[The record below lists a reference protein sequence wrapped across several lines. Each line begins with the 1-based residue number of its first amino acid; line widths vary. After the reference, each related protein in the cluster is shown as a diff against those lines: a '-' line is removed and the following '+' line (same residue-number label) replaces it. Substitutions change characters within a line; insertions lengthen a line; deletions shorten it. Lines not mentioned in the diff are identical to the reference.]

1 MAFSIVVDGHNFI
14 NDLFRRGKEKRYVL
28 EKLSFPIL
36 HTVIQQRLK
45 SEGLYSHPFIHTEF
59 ICSDHGEIG
68 PFKGAERDELL
79 KRLKNEKGVTVMEVP
94 HHTKKQKGVDF
105 TVFIRMM
112 TLARSP
118 MQPHEI
124 VLFASDTD
132 YVPALQLIAEQGTH
146 VIIVGFKAGACSL
159 NEELVNESYLS
170 LDLGELLENME
181 KHQAINGCTGTP
193 EKLWRAEESRN
204 GWRSKT
210 VTLSL

>member
-14 NDLFRRGKEKRYVL
+14 NDLCRRGKGKGYVL

-79 KRLKNEKGVTVMEVP
+79 KKLKNEKGVTVMEVP

-112 TLARSP
+112 NLARSP
-118 MQPHEI
+118 IQPHEI

-132 YVPALQLIAEQGTH
+132 YVPALQLMAEQGTH
-146 VIIVGFKAGACSL
+146 VIIVGFKAGDCSL

-181 KHQAINGCTGTP
+181 KHQAINGCSGTP
-193 EKLWRAEESRN
+193 EKQVSDEL
-204 GWRSKT
+204 
-210 VTLSL
+210 LL

>member
-14 NDLFRRGKEKRYVL
+14 NDLDRQGKGKDYVL
-28 EKLSFPIL
+28 NKLSFPIL
-36 HTVIQQRLK
+36 HAVVQKRLK

-68 PFKGAERDELL
+68 PFKGSERNDLL
-79 KRLKNEKGVTVMEVP
+79 KKLKNEKGVMVLEVP

-118 MQPHEI
+118 VQPHEI

-132 YVPALQLIAEQGTH
+132 YVPALRLLSEQGTH
-146 VIIVGFKAGACSL
+146 VVIVGFKTGTSSL
-159 NEELVNESYLS
+159 NEGLVNESYLS
-170 LDLGELLENME
+170 LDLGELLKHME
-181 KHQAINGCTGTP
+181 KAADNQAVHRITDKAG
-193 EKLWRAEESRN
+193 SR
-204 GWRSKT
+204 
-210 VTLSL
+210 